1 MFKDTIFING
11 GSMKQKLSRIFLVVL
26 ATAVAAINVNAQDG
40 QFAITGGFRSTNMDA
55 KGLTVDGKS
64 GLQLGGLA
72 WFYFNDNLGMRTG
85 FLYTQKYATLKST
98 TNIDM
103 NFTYLDIPITLAY
116 KFSDYASVFGGLALS
131 MAQSKDCG
139 AGCTVNNHQSMLT
152 PFVVGTSFKFAPYM
166 GGELVYEFSSS
177 KISEIGGVE
186 ISNLRSLG
194 ANFVIYFE

>member
-1 MFKDTIFING
+1 
-11 GSMKQKLSRIFLVVL
+11 MKQKLNKIFLVFSIITGL
-26 ATAVAAINVNAQDG
+26 SFSAAAQDG

-55 KGLTVDGKS
+55 KGLTVDGRS
-64 GLQLGGLA
+64 GLLLGGLA
-72 WFYFNDNLGMRTG
+72 WFYFNDNLGLRTG
-85 FLYTQKYATLKST
+85 FLFTQKYATLKST

-103 NFTYLDIPITLAY
+103 NFTYLDIPATLAY
-116 KFSDYASVFGGLALS
+116 KFSDYASVFGGVVMS

-177 KISEIGGVE
+177 KISEVGGVE

-194 ANFVIYFE
+194 ANFVVYFE